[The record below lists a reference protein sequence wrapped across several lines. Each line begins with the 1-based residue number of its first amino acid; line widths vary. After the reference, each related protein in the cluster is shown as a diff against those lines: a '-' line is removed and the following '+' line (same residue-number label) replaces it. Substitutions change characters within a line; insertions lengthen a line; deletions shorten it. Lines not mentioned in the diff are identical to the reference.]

1 MPLNK
6 DMEFKVR
13 RALWQYSEYQ
23 VANMYGLRIGT
34 VRAIKMQMQDERQAR
49 LDSPTNESQ
58 LDLYRQLTA
67 TGRKQET
74 PLEMGVRLHEDLFKH
89 QGTVTG
95 RCYHTKPKDFVGLEG
110 RVMAGFFTPNGL
122 PTPAFWGFISQY
134 VKKSGHTMLDILH
147 DKEIYSPEQLERAL
161 DIDSQIQDMT
171 QAQRIALLRRL
182 TNAVYSDE
190 FKDPTDPGSDVQDS
204 E

>member
-1 MPLNK
+1 MGGTTRGVSGPFPTLNN
-6 DMEFKVR
+6 
-13 RALWQYSEYQ
+13 LP
-23 VANMYGLRIGT
+23 
-34 VRAIKMQMQDERQAR
+34 R
-49 LDSPTNESQ
+49 LD
-58 LDLYRQLTA
+58 YA
-67 TGRKQET
+67 
-74 PLEMGVRLHEDLFKH
+74 
-89 QGTVTG
+89 
-95 RCYHTKPKDFVGLEG
+95 GLEA

-147 DKEIYSPEQLERAL
+147 DKEIYAPEQLERAL

>member
-1 MPLNK
+1 MQLTK
-6 DMEFKVR
+6 DMELKVR
-13 RALWQYSEYQ
+13 RALLQYSEYQ
-23 VANMYGLRIGT
+23 VANMYGLRVGT
-34 VRAIKMQMQDERQAR
+34 VRAIKVQMQDERGIP
-49 LDSPTNESQ
+49 LEFSPNESQ

-67 TGRKQET
+67 TGRKQES
-74 PLEMGVRLHEDLFKH
+74 PLEMSLRLHEDLFKH
-89 QGTVTG
+89 HGTVTG
-95 RCYHTKPKDFVGLEG
+95 RCYHRKSKDYTGLEA

-147 DKEIYSPEQLERAL
+147 DKEIYAPEQLERAL

-182 TNAVYSDE
+182 ANAVYSDE
-190 FKDPTDPGSDVQDS
+190 FKDPTDPGSNVQDS

>member
-1 MPLNK
+1 MQLTK
-6 DMEFKVR
+6 DMELKVR
-13 RALWQYSEYQ
+13 RALLQYSEYQ
-23 VANMYGLRIGT
+23 VANMYGLRVGT
-34 VRAIKMQMQDERQAR
+34 VRAIKVQMQDERGIP
-49 LDSPTNESQ
+49 LELSPNKSQ

-67 TGRKQET
+67 TGRKQES
-74 PLEMGVRLHEDLFKH
+74 PLEMGLRLHEDLFKH
-89 QGTVTG
+89 NGTVTG
-95 RCYHTKPKDFVGLEG
+95 RCYHSKLKDYAGLEA

-147 DKEIYSPEQLERAL
+147 DKEIYAPEQLERAL

-190 FKDPTDPGSDVQDS
+190 FKDPTDPGSNVQDS